1 MNGRPHNSLVRAEA
15 RFAYVT
21 LIPVL
26 IYMIIFVLV
35 PVFTSLLYSFLNT
48 RRGVFIGLEN
58 YFEYIFEDP
67 KGIGSFFNV
76 FRYALIRIP
85 LTIIPGFFISNALNN
100 IRKGRSLLIAGF
112 FAPYITSM
120 VAYSTLFIYIFNNIG
135 LINTLLRAM
144 GLPAQGFI
152 RDVKQALPSI
162 AIMDAFKHIGFDVV
176 IFLSA
181 FQSIPETLYEAARID
196 GASNREITF
205 KIKMPL
211 LRPTFLYLIV
221 VITIWTLQ
229 VFEPIYVMTGGGP
242 LNSTRSVV
250 LSAYQAAF
258 ADGRLGYGSAITMLL
273 FILIFLITLV
283 QLRIG
288 KTDFSY

>member
-1 MNGRPHNSLVRAEA
+1 MNKQRHPIVRAEV
-15 RFAYVT
+15 RFAYIT

-26 IYMIIFVLV
+26 IYMSVFVLI
-35 PVFTSLLYSFLNT
+35 PVFTSLLYSFLNM

-58 YFEYIFEDP
+58 YFEYIFDDP
-67 KGIGSFFNV
+67 KGIGSFVNV
-76 FRYALIRIP
+76 FQYALIRIP
-85 LTIIPGFFISNALNN
+85 LTIIPGFLISNALNK
-100 IRKGRSLLIAGF
+100 IQKGRSLLIAGF

-120 VAYSTLFIYIFNNIG
+120 VAYSTLFLYIFNNIG
-135 LINTLLRAM
+135 LINTMLRAM

-152 RDVKQALPSI
+152 RDVRQALPSI
-162 AIMDAFKHIGFDVV
+162 AVMDAFKHIGFDVV

-181 FQSIPETLYEAARID
+181 FQNIPETIYEAARID
-196 GASNREITF
+196 GASNRQIAI

-211 LRPTFLYLIV
+211 LRPTFLYLAV

-250 LSAYQAAF
+250 LAAYQAAF
-258 ADGRLGYGSAITMLL
+258 ENGRLGYGSAITMLL
-273 FILIFLITLV
+273 FVVIFLITLV

-288 KTDFSY
+288 RTDFSY